1 MAKIHAR
8 ALDNALNARGCS
20 TVNTLINGAPHPAH
34 NPDSNGSRI
43 KSDNTVWG
51 TRRTQIGNSQH
62 LLLLNPRLIEFRP
75 ASLLFSCSLISVA
88 TRIWSKSLKIAADFP
103 VACTV
108 IAIDLKAGK
117 INLYISLFHAKVKW
131 FNKNCPKQFY
141 EVLVFFKGT
150 LVLKVNHNVNISRH
164 VHYFVCSIFREEWQY
179 MDRLDCI
186 CLKHTASTVSETR
199 AVPLPTFMLSGDP
212 ERFWGPWGERGR
224 GQRRAPEAAWYRQ
237 TGGWAMCCIL
247 FPPHT

>member
-1 MAKIHAR
+1 MLNTFYAIERTFKWTLSYFRSTSIYTYSFEINRSLGVLQKWFYYVNCIFCRHGQALLMAKIHAR

-51 TRRTQIGNSQH
+51 TRRTQIGNSH
-62 LLLLNPRLIEFRP
+62 LLLLNPRLIVFRP

-117 INLYISLFHAKVKW
+117 INLYISLFHAKGKW
-131 FNKNCPKQFY
+131 FNKNFPKQFY
-141 EVLVFFKGT
+141 DT
-150 LVLKVNHNVNISRH
+150 LQ
-164 VHYFVCSIFREEWQY
+164 F
-179 MDRLDCI
+179 
-186 CLKHTASTVSETR
+186 
-199 AVPLPTFMLSGDP
+199 
-212 ERFWGPWGERGR
+212 
-224 GQRRAPEAAWYRQ
+224 
-237 TGGWAMCCIL
+237 
-247 FPPHT
+247 